1 MTINFRRAFPV
12 SGGLLPDWSERGI
25 IVAPMASVHPQNGYR
40 LCELRDAGVGWEEM
54 AAELEKHDERWSW
67 RQMGAVTTAGE
78 TWVHTGTDAW
88 DHASHL
94 VGEGSVAL
102 ANYMCGPEPVQAM
115 AAALEDNRDEPMD
128 ERLLRAL
135 EAGKAAGGQGPPASG
150 PVPEAWAMIQV
161 FNDQQPWPA
170 VDVRIDLDIDPV
182 PKLRRL
188 VTQLKRLDGLYR
200 TMAVD
205 PARTLD
211 DYDVVFDIYD
221 AQV

>member
-1 MTINFRRAFPV
+1 
-12 SGGLLPDWSERGI
+12 
-25 IVAPMASVHPQNGYR
+25 
-40 LCELRDAGVGWEEM
+40 
-54 AAELEKHDERWSW
+54 
-67 RQMGAVTTAGE
+67 
-78 TWVHTGTDAW
+78 
-88 DHASHL
+88 
-94 VGEGSVAL
+94 
-102 ANYMCGPEPVQAM
+102 M

-200 TMAVD
+200 TMGPSIQRERLTTTTSSSTSTTRRSEPQQVGQA
-205 PARTLD
+205 PGYGAAP
-211 DYDVVFDIYD
+211 VV
-221 AQV
+221 